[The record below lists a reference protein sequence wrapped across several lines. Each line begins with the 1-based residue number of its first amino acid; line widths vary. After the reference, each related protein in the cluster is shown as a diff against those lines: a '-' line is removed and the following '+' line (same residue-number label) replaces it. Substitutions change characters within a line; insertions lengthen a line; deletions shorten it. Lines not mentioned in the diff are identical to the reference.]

1 MDEIDKKLLELLQ
14 MDGKK
19 TLQELAE
26 AVNRPKTTIASRIK
40 RLEDKGY
47 IMGYKAIVNPFL
59 LGYQV
64 LAFVMASVRRGEV
77 KGEKPLQEQ
86 LAEKILAD
94 CSGKG
99 DLPFVEEAYI
109 ITGPYD
115 LLLKVWARDIK
126 QLSSFLVS
134 YLASMPDIQR
144 TETLMVLEIVDDWR
158 RRHMPAIAGP

>member
-19 TLQELAE
+19 TLQELADV
-26 AVNRPKTTIASRIK
+26 VNRPKTTIASRIK

-47 IMGYKAIVNPFL
+47 IIGYKAVVNPLL

-64 LAFVMASVRRGEV
+64 LAFVMASVRRGEFR
-77 KGEKPLQEQ
+77 GEKPLQEQ

-134 YLASMPDIQR
+134 YLASLQDIQR
-144 TETLMVLEIVDDWR
+144 TETLMVLEIVEDWR
-158 RRHMPAIAGP
+158 RRHMPVVATT

>member
-1 MDEIDKKLLELLQ
+1 MDEIDRKLIELLQ

-40 RLEDKGY
+40 KLEEKGY
-47 IMGYKAIVNPFL
+47 IMGYKAVVNPFL

-64 LAFVMASVRRGEV
+64 LAFVMASVRRGEAA
-77 KGEKPLQEQ
+77 GQKPLQEQ
-86 LAEKILAD
+86 LAERILND

-99 DLPFVEEAYI
+99 DLPLVEEAYI

-134 YLASMPDIQR
+134 YLASIPDIQR
-144 TETLMVLEIVDDWR
+144 TETLMVLEIVEDWR
-158 RRHMPAIAGP
+158 RRYMPVASGP

>member
-1 MDEIDKKLLELLQ
+1 MDEIDRKLLELLQ
-14 MDGKK
+14 IDGKK
-19 TLQELAE
+19 TLQELAD

-40 RLEDKGY
+40 RLEEKGY
-47 IMGYKAIVNPFL
+47 IMGYKAVVNPFL

-64 LAFVMASVRRGEV
+64 LAFVMASVRRGEA
-77 KGEKPLQEQ
+77 KGEKPLQEV
-86 LAEKILAD
+86 LAEKILSD

-158 RRHMPAIAGP
+158 RRHMPVVASP